1 MSLDFPLDRT
11 AAPVPGAE
19 RRAILADPGF
29 GRWFTDHMAVAAWDA
44 EHGWHDGGVRP
55 LAPFTL
61 HPGAAVFHYGQ
72 EIFEGLKAYRHA
84 DGGVWLFRPGD
95 NARRFAR
102 SARRLALPE
111 LPEAAFV
118 RAVEELVRADAAWVP
133 EPDGGAGGGAATPG
147 PAPSTSGPSAPD
159 PSAPDSS
166 ASDPSAS
173 GSGEQSLYLRPFLIA
188 TESFLGVR
196 PSAEAL
202 FRVIA
207 SPAGPYFPSGVTG
220 VTLWVTETYSRAAI
234 GGTGAAKCGGN
245 YAGSLAAQTE
255 ARENGCEQVLYL
267 DSAGR
272 GTIEES
278 GTMNLCLVTR
288 DGELLTPALGTILEG
303 VTRDTVLALAPELG
317 LRPVERTISLAE
329 LRAGAEDG
337 TVTEVFAAGTAAL
350 LTPVTGFKGA
360 GHAFTIG
367 DGTPGPTTL
376 ALRRT
381 VLDLQYG
388 RTEDRHGWL
397 HRVL

>member
-44 EHGWHDGGVRP
+44 ERGWHDSGVRP

-111 LPEAAFV
+111 LPESAFV

-133 EPDGGAGGGAATPG
+133 EADGGPADHRGDGGG
-147 PAPSTSGPSAPD
+147 SAPAASGSPALAD
-159 PSAPDSS
+159 S
-166 ASDPSAS
+166 ASGSGS

-196 PSAEAL
+196 PSAQAL

-220 VTLWVTETYSRAAI
+220 VTLWVTETYSRAAV

-245 YAGSLAAQTE
+245 YAGSLAAQIE

-267 DSAGR
+267 DSAGH

-303 VTRDTVLALAPELG
+303 VTRDTVLALAPGLG
-317 LRPVERTISLAE
+317 LRPVERSISLAE

-337 TVTEVFAAGTAAL
+337 TVTEVFAAGTAAV

-360 GHAFTIG
+360 GYAFTVG
-367 DGTPGPTTL
+367 DGAPGPTTL

-397 HRVL
+397 HRVC

>member
-11 AAPVPGAE
+11 ATPVPDAE
-19 RRAILADPGF
+19 RRALLSDPGF

-44 EHGWHDGGVRP
+44 ERGWHDGGVRP

-84 DGGVWLFRPGD
+84 DGGVWLFRPED

-111 LPEAAFV
+111 LPEADFV

-133 EPDGGAGGGAATPG
+133 RADGGPAEGDEGSGSPATS
-147 PAPSTSGPSAPD
+147 ASARSASAPG
-159 PSAPDSS
+159 
-166 ASDPSAS
+166 AS

-188 TESFLGVR
+188 TEPFLGVR
-196 PSAEAL
+196 PSTQAL

-220 VTLWVTETYSRAAI
+220 VTLWITETYSRAAV

-245 YAGSLAAQTE
+245 YAGSLVAQTE

-267 DSAGR
+267 DSAGH

-317 LRPVERTISLAE
+317 LRPVERAISLAE

-337 TVTEVFAAGTAAL
+337 TVSEVFAAGTAAV

-360 GHAFTIG
+360 GYAFTVG

-388 RTEDRHGWL
+388 RAEDRHGWL
-397 HRVL
+397 RRVR

>member
-1 MSLDFPLDRT
+1 MSLDFPLDR
-11 AAPVPGAE
+11 AAHPLPGAE

-29 GRWFTDHMAVAAWDA
+29 GRWFTDHMAVAAWDT
-44 EHGWHDGGVRP
+44 ERGWHDGGIRP

-61 HPGAAVFHYGQ
+61 HPGAAVLHYGQ

-84 DGGVWLFRPGD
+84 DGSLWLFRPRD
-95 NARRFAR
+95 NARRFAA

-111 LPEAAFV
+111 LPEDAFLRAA
-118 RAVEELVRADAAWVP
+118 EELVRADADWVP
-133 EPDGGAGGGAATPG
+133 EADADGPE
-147 PAPSTSGPSAPD
+147 
-159 PSAPDSS
+159 
-166 ASDPSAS
+166 

-188 TESFLGVR
+188 TEPFLGVR
-196 PSAEAL
+196 PSAQAL
-202 FRVIA
+202 FRVLA

-220 VTLWVTETYSRAAI
+220 VTLWVTETYARAAA

-245 YAGSLAAQTE
+245 YAGSLAAQNE
-255 ARENGCEQVLYL
+255 AREHGCEQVLYL
-267 DSAGR
+267 DSAGH

-317 LRPVERTISLAE
+317 LRPVERAIPLAE
-329 LRAGAEDG
+329 LRSRVAEG
-337 TVTEVFAAGTAAL
+337 TVTEVFAAGTAAV
-350 LTPVTGFKGA
+350 LTPVTGFKGEGYA
-360 GHAFTIG
+360 VTVG
-367 DGTPGPTTL
+367 DGTPGATTL
-376 ALRRT
+376 ALRRA

-397 HRVL
+397 HRVR

>member
-1 MSLDFPLDRT
+1 MSLDFPLART
-11 AAPVPGAE
+11 TEPVPAAE

-29 GRWFTDHMAVAAWDA
+29 GRWFTDHMAVAAWDTA
-44 EHGWHDGGVRP
+44 QGWHDGGIRP

-61 HPGAAVFHYGQ
+61 HPGAAVLHYGQ

-84 DGGVWLFRPGD
+84 DGSVWLFRPGD

-111 LPEAAFV
+111 LPEADFL
-118 RAVEELVRADAAWVP
+118 RAVEELVRADATWVP
-133 EPDGGAGGGAATPG
+133 DADGGGGAGDESTGGAGTGGTGTGGAGTG
-147 PAPSTSGPSAPD
+147 GGG
-159 PSAPDSS
+159 
-166 ASDPSAS
+166 S

-188 TESFLGVR
+188 TEPFLGVR
-196 PSAEAL
+196 PSAQAL
-202 FRVIA
+202 FRVLA

-220 VTLWVTETYSRAAI
+220 VTLWVTETYARAAI

-245 YAGSLAAQTE
+245 YAGSLAAQAE

-267 DSAGR
+267 DSAGH

-303 VTRDTVLALAPELG
+303 VTRDTLLALAPELG
-317 LRPVERTISLAE
+317 LRAVERAIPLAE

-337 TVTEVFAAGTAAL
+337 TVTEVFAAGTAAV
-350 LTPVTGFKGA
+350 LTPVTGFKGT
-360 GHAFTIG
+360 GYAFTVG

-397 HRVL
+397 HRVM